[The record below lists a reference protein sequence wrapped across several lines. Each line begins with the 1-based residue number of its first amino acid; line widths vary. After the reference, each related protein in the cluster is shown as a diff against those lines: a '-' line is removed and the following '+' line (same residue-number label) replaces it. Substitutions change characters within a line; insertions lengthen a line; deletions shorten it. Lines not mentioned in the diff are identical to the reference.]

1 MVNIYSS
8 VVKKKA
14 QVLDRR
20 ADRVLSRQGE
30 VDSVYR
36 TDAHCS
42 IKSGRIAISQC
53 QTLNKYQPYNNH
65 HLVAEVNI
73 KAITFEKLNVC

>member
-30 VDSVYR
+30 VDSVF
-36 TDAHCS
+36 TGLMLTA
-42 IKSGRIAISQC
+42 
-53 QTLNKYQPYNNH
+53 P
-65 HLVAEVNI
+65 
-73 KAITFEKLNVC
+73 